1 VKLTTRSEYALLAL
15 ICLARHDPDEY
26 ISGEKIAA
34 EEKIPINYLQ
44 QIMLTL
50 RTARYVQ
57 SLKGQR
63 GGYKLAKKPDQIS
76 VAEIIRIFDGSL
88 APTES
93 ASHYFYESTPVERE
107 NKLLAVFKEIR
118 NYIAHKLETTTISD
132 VCNGRPKAGHK
143 PANRKS

>member
-1 VKLTTRSEYALLAL
+1 M

-63 GGYKLAKKPDQIS
+63 GGYKLAKKPDQIT
-76 VAEIIRIFDGSL
+76 VAEIIRTFDGSL

-118 NYIAHKLETTTISD
+118 NYIAHKLETTTIYD

-143 PANRKS
+143 PANKKS

>member
-26 ISGEKIAA
+26 VSGEKIAA

-50 RTARYVQ
+50 RTARYVH

-63 GGYKLAKKPDQIS
+63 GGYRLAKLPGEIT

-93 ASHYFYESTPVERE
+93 ASIYFYESTPVERE
-107 NKLLAVFKEIR
+107 NKLLVVFKEIR
-118 NYIAHKLETTTISD
+118 DYIAGKLESTTIMD
-132 VCNGRPKAGHK
+132 VTNGRPKSGGKRASK
-143 PANRKS
+143 KS